1 MANQNFMPFN
11 GYSSSYPS
19 MNSGSYATTPY
30 SGYGQYQPQQQAI
43 PPQQPQPQPQQ
54 QAIVPTSIPRST
66 INGRFISNISEVTPN
81 EVPMDGTASI
91 FPVNDGSCVYI
102 RFWNT
107 EGNIQTMKFVPE
119 KGTES
124 EQPTSDLDILM
135 NKLNAIEA
143 KLSNK
148 KPYYKNNQRNNKP
161 KKEDDSNV

>member
-19 MNSGSYATTPY
+19 MNSGSYATPTY
-30 SGYGQYQPQQQAI
+30 SGYGQYQPQTQPAQ
-43 PPQQPQPQPQQ
+43 PVQSPQPQNVVTAPM
-54 QAIVPTSIPRST
+54 PRQT

-91 FPVNDGSCVYI
+91 FPVNDGSCVYV

-107 EGNIQTMKFVPE
+107 EGNIQTLKFVPE
-119 KGTES
+119 KPTES
-124 EQPTSDLDILM
+124 VQTTSDLDILM